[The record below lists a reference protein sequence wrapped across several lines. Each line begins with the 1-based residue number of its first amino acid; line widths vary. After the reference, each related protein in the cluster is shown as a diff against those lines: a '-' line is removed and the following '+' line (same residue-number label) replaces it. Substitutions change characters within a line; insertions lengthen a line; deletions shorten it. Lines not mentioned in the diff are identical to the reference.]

1 MCQTWVR
8 SPSNTSLPISPQNMV
23 MTIYCYAIIVSFSKF
38 NQNIV
43 IAVLESR
50 TRSPPPP
57 TWSAWH
63 SLAPTTIL
71 IPLCNAS
78 NLRARDC
85 PPRTCILAAWNV
97 SRIAQWMSKFN
108 LKLVLGQENFAVF
121 TLNCARLQGEQGNHV
136 QGKRIH
142 KGEVPGQEG
151 FKTELGLK
159 FAV

>member
-1 MCQTWVR
+1 M
-8 SPSNTSLPISPQNMV
+8 
-23 MTIYCYAIIVSFSKF
+23 
-38 NQNIV
+38 
-43 IAVLESR
+43 ESR

-63 SLAPTTIL
+63 PLAPTTIL

-142 KGEVPGQEG
+142 KGEVPGGIQDG
-151 FKTELGLK
+151 AGAQVRCLRTCSRMPRCPRK
-159 FAV
+159 FWESWRSSCLCSGNC